1 MRMAQDQGTATL
13 VTAMPS
19 SGYNAFGN
27 VPRTQRNG
35 FPTHRVLTFR
45 REAHNSPGSGLTY
58 FCHPSRGPVNDK
70 NAGGFDTLPI
80 INPRIGI
87 SLHES
92 CYGEPCARSF
102 IDGEG
107 NLAPLPGHLHIHVY
121 DPEGGSRTFGVAAC
135 DDDEWQLPGEVYGQF
150 D

>member
-45 REAHNSPGSGLTY
+45 RESHNSPGSGLTY
-58 FCHPSRGPVNDK
+58 FCHPSRGPVSDK
-70 NAGGFDTLPI
+70 YAGGFDTLPI

-92 CYGEPCARSF
+92 CYGEPCSWSF
-102 IDGEG
+102 IVRAGH
-107 NLAPLPGHLHIHVY
+107 LAPLPRHLHIHVY
-121 DPEGGSRTFGVAAC
+121 HPEGGSRTLPLVA
-135 DDDEWQLPGEVYGQF
+135 F
-150 D
+150 DG